1 MSHFANSIA
10 DADRS
15 ALSVLPP
22 PIYRNDGSLVER
34 DRFLP
39 ERILQMSAIKDRN
52 VARIDEEL
60 DVFNYPGSLRH
71 YRMMI
76 RSFPF
81 DADLR
86 LIMRAAQHM
95 LLVEDFSISY
105 VEQTGLDPSLERGYY
120 DVSYTSARESFLH
133 DADTSAV
140 SSVYIPYAMRR
151 RIWSELFSALGH
163 SVKWGSSVLNV
174 RKRR

>member
-1 MSHFANSIA
+1 MSNFAFSIA
-10 DADRS
+10 DDDRS
-15 ALSVLPP
+15 SLSVMPP
-22 PIYRNDGSLVER
+22 PIYRKDGTLVER
-34 DRFLP
+34 DNHLN
-39 ERILQMSAIKDRN
+39 ERLLQMAAIKDRN

-60 DVFNYPGSLRH
+60 DVFNHPGSLRH

-95 LLVEDFSISY
+95 LLVEDFSIEY

-140 SSVYIPYAMRR
+140 SMVYIPYALRR
-151 RIWSELFSALGH
+151 RIWSELFSSLGH
-163 SVKWGSSVLNV
+163 TVKWGSSVLNV